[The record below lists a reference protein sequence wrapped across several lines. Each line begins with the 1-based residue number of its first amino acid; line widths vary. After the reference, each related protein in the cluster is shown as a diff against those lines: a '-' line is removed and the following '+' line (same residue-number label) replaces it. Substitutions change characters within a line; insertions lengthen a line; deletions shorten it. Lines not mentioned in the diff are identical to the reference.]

1 MKRLL
6 YLLLG
11 IFCCSMSLSIIVI
24 YFNLLLY
31 GFSFWYF
38 IKMILKTW
46 EFYLLFIGLYLIL
59 KKE

>member
-1 MKRLL
+1 MKRLV
-6 YLLLG
+6 YLLTG
-11 IFCCSMSLSIIVI
+11 IFCCGMSLSIIVI

-46 EFYLLFIGLYLIL
+46 EFYLVFLGIYLI
-59 KKE
+59 KKD